1 MISCSLAL
9 ESKHSDATMLK
20 ECKDN
25 SRPCGH
31 MAVSSIKRYWFQYT
45 IPPPCMEPCIGSI
58 DTWYL
63 VSPSTVN
70 WGSKYRWNFS
80 LSSCEFVNR
89 NNKVVM
95 PYSDRYAGEVQWLE
109 CDFTTSHHSGLCIY
123 CQIYYVLTPGRLH
136 VYTRLWGAQRRQW
149 SILTKEVTSKTLA
162 W

>member
-109 CDFTTSHHSGLCIY
+109 CDFTTSHHSAAKAWECSPSWLFTCRHAI
-123 CQIYYVLTPGRLH
+123 PGTLGK
-136 VYTRLWGAQRRQW
+136 VW
-149 SILTKEVTSKTLA
+149 SLQ
-162 W
+162 